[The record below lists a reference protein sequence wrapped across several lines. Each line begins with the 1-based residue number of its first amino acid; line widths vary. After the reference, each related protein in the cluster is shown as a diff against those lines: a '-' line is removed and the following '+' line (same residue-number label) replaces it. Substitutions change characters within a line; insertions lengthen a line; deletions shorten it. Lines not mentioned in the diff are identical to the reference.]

1 MRLGEKRVKMWR
13 ELSFLIVSLAPSLP
27 LYTNKEVRMLKDGA
41 SYASSKTKM
50 NFTMQEICPEKKQ
63 EKSKIESNIKC
74 GASQI

>member
-1 MRLGEKRVKMWR
+1 VRLGEKRVKMWR

-50 NFTMQEICPEKKQ
+50 KLAMQEICPEIKTRKKQ
-63 EKSKIESNIKC
+63 N
-74 GASQI
+74 